1 MYKVT
6 FGKVD
11 QFHFWC
17 LLTSTLIEFFS
28 YCFVFAECCLET
40 IWFLEQTKRTDIF
53 LMSWPKYGKLCF
65 SPIDSDELRSLL
77 SPCVSVI
84 AFFDDYINPHSRQA
98 YNWWPQV
105 KQRLML
111 IKTET
116 KREAKEHIASQSKH
130 YQCMGFA
137 TWQKRILM
145 DCPNRSLLKPFA
157 TDLYISFNSVL
168 SHQFTLNWTKKII

>member
-1 MYKVT
+1 MFIIIIFRAMQRLYCAECINAFTMYKVT

-77 SPCVSVI
+77 SPYVSVI

-130 YQCMGFA
+130 DQCMGL
-137 TWQKRILM
+137 QHDKKGY
-145 DCPNRSLLKPFA
+145 S
-157 TDLYISFNSVL
+157 
-168 SHQFTLNWTKKII
+168 WTVQIGAF